1 MGRNSSAPRPP
12 LAAVLAPR
20 TKEGRPA
27 RLYDAHDRPV
37 LAVLAVL
44 AAGTG
49 RAGAAVDEERV
60 LRRPLLD
67 VADVGLPAV
76 GAGVGE
82 SAERE
87 VDRGADGRRQ
97 ALDLRRRERARR
109 SAGIDPGP
117 EQRLAGLDVPHA
129 RQQRLIEE

>member
-27 RLYDAHDRPV
+27 RLYDAHDRP
-37 LAVLAVL
+37 VLAVL

-97 ALDLRRRERARR
+97 ALDLGR
-109 SAGIDPGP
+109 
-117 EQRLAGLDVPHA
+117 
-129 RQQRLIEE
+129 